1 MRHRRQL
8 EQSAHQKLLVLLNVG
23 GHDHQHIVGLAGGGV
38 AAHNVRCGLHRRL
51 EFGHGFVRVLGQV
64 DLGHHHQIEAHLLA
78 VHLHG
83 EAGDDPLCFHFLD
96 AFPAGR
102 GGQTHPLGDL
112 LDGHARVFLQGFED
126 FKAIGVV
133 HSPILFE

>member
-51 EFGHGFVRVLGQV
+51 EFGHGFVRVLGPTNHTIFKSIYFF
-64 DLGHHHQIEAHLLA
+64 DPNCHRLELA
-78 VHLHG
+78 ANTSTP
-83 EAGDDPLCFHFLD
+83 EMMSKLD
-96 AFPAGR
+96 EVKWDMINEWS
-102 GGQTHPLGDL
+102 QTKRAPKHAAWMH
-112 LDGHARVFLQGFED
+112 DGNM
-126 FKAIGVV
+126 
-133 HSPILFE
+133 